1 VLREAGVLVTDLRSS
16 RWCRATQTAELAFPD
31 VPLKP
36 EASLDSFFNE
46 PGREQEQTKQARAL
60 ISSWR
65 RRQGTLA
72 LVTHQVNI
80 TALTGLLL
88 LKARSS
94 SCGRRRRPW
103 KWLAACGYERLS
115 VHGQFALRR
124 APGPRQQIDKD
135 LEVL

>member
-1 VLREAGVLVTDLRSS
+1 VLRDAGVLVTDLRSS

-46 PGREQEQTKQARAL
+46 PGREQEQSKQARAL

-65 RRQGTLA
+65 RRRGTLA

-80 TALTGLLL
+80 TALTSLFAAEGEIVVVRPR
-88 LKARSS
+88 AAAMEVV
-94 SCGRRRRPW
+94 GRVR
-103 KWLAACGYERLS
+103 
-115 VHGQFALRR
+115 
-124 APGPRQQIDKD
+124 I
-135 LEVL
+135 